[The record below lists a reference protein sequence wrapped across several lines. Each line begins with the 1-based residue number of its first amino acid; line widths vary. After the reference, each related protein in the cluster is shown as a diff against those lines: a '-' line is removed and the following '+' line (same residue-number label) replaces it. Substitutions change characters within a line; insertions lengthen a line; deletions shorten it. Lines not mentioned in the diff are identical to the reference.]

1 MQRSAS
7 MSRTQCSKYRHMLK
21 PWHFLTPRHRLLHIM
36 VMTRAIITVRPRTI
50 SAPLARFGSLPLIQ
64 RLRIAW
70 NLADTLHWIVT
81 GKDPL
86 MLRFAR
92 LTAKPS
98 ELA

>member
-7 MSRTQCSKYRHMLK
+7 MSRTQCSKYRHLLK
-21 PWHFLTPRHRLLHIM
+21 FWHLLKPRHRSLHIT
-36 VMTRAIITVRPRTI
+36 VILSAIMTVWPRTL
-50 SAPLARFGSLPLIQ
+50 SAPLAHISSLPGIQ

-70 NLADTLHWIVT
+70 NMADTLHWIVT